1 MIHNFQKKLVKS
13 MLQAC
18 LQQSWPQDK
27 PIAKI
32 VFPQILP
39 SSLGNLATLWV
50 MLPHQEIQ
58 HHLFSKPYRQFLFIE
73 SPYPM
78 LLWITAIHTQE
89 HGSRWLPCYL
99 DLKDPKSQQI
109 TQTLAQM
116 GYYRLLLFST
126 QEPQRCAQ
134 VMTATL
140 SPDQCQMLSKWAK
153 ISQSLQPTARPIA
166 SRRLLTTEFD
176 KIKSQGSVKLNFAHD
191 ALKQSVNC
199 A

>member
-1 MIHNFQKKLVKS
+1 

-166 SRRLLTTEFD
+166 SRRLLNTEFD
-176 KIKSQGSVKLNFAHD
+176 KIKSQGSVKLNFAPD